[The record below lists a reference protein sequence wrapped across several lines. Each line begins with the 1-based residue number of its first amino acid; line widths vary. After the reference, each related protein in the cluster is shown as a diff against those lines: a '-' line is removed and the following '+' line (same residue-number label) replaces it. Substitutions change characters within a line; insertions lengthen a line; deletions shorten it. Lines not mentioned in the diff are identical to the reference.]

1 MGEINILILSA
12 GRRVELIECF
22 RAASKEYGVKSKI
35 ITTDISKTAP
45 ATYFSD
51 VNYTVPK
58 INESGFIESII
69 NICLKEKVKMIVPTI
84 DTELL
89 LLSKNKDKIEKT
101 GAKVLISDKKV
112 IDICRNKVNTSIF
125 FEKNNFLSPKVIDRK
140 NINEKKY
147 KFPLFIKPYDGSSSV
162 NAFKVN
168 NEYELKFF
176 LEYIKNPIVQE
187 FIEGKEYTIDAFMDF
202 DGNPINIVPRERL
215 CTRAG
220 EVLKGKVIKD
230 RDLIDETK
238 RLLNV
243 LKPIGPI
250 TIQCIKNKKGII
262 FIEINPRF
270 GGGVPMSI
278 KAGANSPLNLYR
290 LLNNEKLSYS
300 EDYMDNLVSLRFDS
314 DIFLDEKGDLI

>member
-1 MGEINILILSA
+1 M
-12 GRRVELIECF
+12 
-22 RAASKEYGVKSKI
+22 
-35 ITTDISKTAP
+35 
-45 ATYFSD
+45 
-51 VNYTVPK
+51 
-58 INESGFIESII
+58 
-69 NICLKEKVKMIVPTI
+69 
-84 DTELL
+84 L

-176 LEYIKNPIVQE
+176 LEYLKNPIVQE

-220 EVLKGKVIKD
+220 EVLK
-230 RDLIDETK
+230 
-238 RLLNV
+238 
-243 LKPIGPI
+243 
-250 TIQCIKNKKGII
+250 
-262 FIEINPRF
+262 
-270 GGGVPMSI
+270 
-278 KAGANSPLNLYR
+278 
-290 LLNNEKLSYS
+290 EK
-300 EDYMDNLVSLRFDS
+300 
-314 DIFLDEKGDLI
+314 